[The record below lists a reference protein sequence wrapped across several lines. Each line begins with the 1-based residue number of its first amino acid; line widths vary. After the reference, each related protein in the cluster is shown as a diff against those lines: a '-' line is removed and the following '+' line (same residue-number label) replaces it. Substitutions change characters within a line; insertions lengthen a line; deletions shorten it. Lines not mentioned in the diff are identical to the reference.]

1 MSRPVEIA
9 LLALG
14 LLQIAADLAGFT
26 TLRAIA
32 AATTASPR
40 PLVFSAVRGLETYS
54 TRFIVEWTDR
64 AGESHALELTPEV
77 YGALRGP
84 YNRRN
89 VFGAVVAYGPLLSTD
104 ARTRP
109 MFDRVAAY
117 ALCGDA
123 PLLRELGVDPGTL
136 AGPARVRLVP
146 IGGTSLGDL
155 PDVLEPSCP

>member
-1 MSRPVEIA
+1 VTRLAAPA

-14 LLQIAADLAGFT
+14 LLQIAGDLAGFPAV
-26 TLRAIA
+26 RAIA
-32 AATTASPR
+32 AATTASPL
-40 PLVFSAVRGLETYS
+40 PKVFSAVRGLETYS
-54 TRFIVEWTDR
+54 TRFFVEWTDR
-64 AGESHALELTPEV
+64 GGESHSLELTPEV
-77 YGALRGP
+77 YAALRGP

-109 MFDRVAAY
+109 MFERVAAY

-123 PLLRELGVDPGTL
+123 PLLRELGVDPRTL

-146 IGGTSLGDL
+146 IAGTSLGDL
-155 PDVLEPSCP
+155 PDVLEPGCP